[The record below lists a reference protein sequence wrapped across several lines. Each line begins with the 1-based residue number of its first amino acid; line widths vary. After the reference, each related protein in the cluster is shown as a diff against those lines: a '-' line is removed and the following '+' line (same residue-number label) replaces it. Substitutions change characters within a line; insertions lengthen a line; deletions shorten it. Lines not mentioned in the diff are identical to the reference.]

1 VILAAFWIPGG
12 GEPSRVTPYTDEEIE
27 LSHTVLQEAREILRL
42 AAERSVV
49 LRLTGSLA
57 IRALCETHAALLDE
71 LGRRPYRDIDLLAYS
86 KQKRAITDLFEQRG
100 YVADRSITQ
109 LQEFGIKRLIYE
121 DPSSHIKV
129 DVFMDELVMAH
140 TIPFLGRL
148 ELTEPTISVTDLLL
162 TKLQIHEITE
172 NDLMDTIVLLAEH
185 DVAPATVAINVS
197 YITDIMRKDWGFYHS
212 TMMNLEKV
220 REATER
226 YSALPDGVSSVV
238 RARLST
244 LKDAIAGAPKT
255 QRWKMRARVGTRVRW
270 YEEVHEVD
278 R

>member
-1 VILAAFWIPGG
+1 
-12 GEPSRVTPYTDEEIE
+12 VTPYTDEEIE

-49 LRLTGSLA
+49 MRLTGSLA
-57 IRALCETHAALLDE
+57 IRALCENHAALLDE

-185 DVAPATVAINVS
+185 DVAPATDAINVS

-238 RARLST
+238 RARLSK

>member
-1 VILAAFWIPGG
+1 V
-12 GEPSRVTPYTDEEIE
+12 SPYTEEELE
-27 LSHTVLQEAREILRL
+27 LSQTVLREAGKILEV
-42 AAERSVV
+42 ATDQSVV

-57 IRALCETHAALLDE
+57 VRALCEKNAALLDE
-71 LGRRPYRDIDLLAYS
+71 LGRRPYRDIDLIAYS
-86 KQKRAITDLFEQRG
+86 KHKRPITELFVRRG
-100 YVADRSITQ
+100 YEADRSISQ

-121 DPSSHIKV
+121 HPSSHIKV

-140 TIPFLGRL
+140 TIPFVGRL
-148 ELTEPTISVTDLLL
+148 ELTETTIPVTDLLL
-162 TKLQIHEITE
+162 TKLQIHEITD

-185 DVAPATVAINVS
+185 DVAPATDGINVS
-197 YITDIMRKDWGFYHS
+197 YVTDIMRKDWGFYHT
-212 TMMNLEKV
+212 TMTNLDKV

-226 YSALPDGVSSVV
+226 YPALPADVSSLV
-238 RARLST
+238 RTRLT
-244 LKDAIAGAPKT
+244 VLKDAIEGSSKS